1 MLLRPCP
8 WSLHPQAATSPG
20 ANALL
25 LRTTSRKERQTV
37 EGRDRPRPPRG
48 RGFCFSSGAG
58 VDRPAL
64 SLWTPLCPSC
74 PVLPS
79 FSGLVPCPPLAW
91 CWSSHPPAWL
101 LAPCLACPTTHL
113 TLTLT
118 LGLPVIR
125 LPCPLQPGPSS
136 RQGTLQVVPHPRA
149 LALTVFL
156 KASSFVDYANLYPA
170 SSRKSSRTTC
180 PLFPLLHPWKPM
192 YCWAL

>member
-1 MLLRPCP
+1 MPCYSGQPAEKSVRP
-8 WSLHPQAATSPG
+8 WKGGINPG
-20 ANALL
+20 
-25 LRTTSRKERQTV
+25 RRE
-37 EGRDRPRPPRG
+37 
-48 RGFCFSSGAG
+48 SGASASPVEPG
-58 VDRPAL
+58 WTVLLSASGLPWAPPA
-64 SLWTPLCPSC
+64 
-74 PVLPS
+74 PS
-79 FSGLVPCPPLAW
+79 FPRSCPPLAW

-101 LAPCLACPTTHL
+101 LVPCPACPTTPL

-118 LGLPVIR
+118 LSFPVIC